1 MLGWGKCHLSRMV
14 RENVIYHEKAIAITV
29 FNWSATPAG
38 FDVNVELV
46 CLFSSNSEPFV
57 RSSDAV

>member
-1 MLGWGKCHLSRMV
+1 MV

-38 FDVNVELV
+38 FDVNIELV
-46 CLFSSNSEPFV
+46 CIFSSNSEPFV
-57 RSSDAV
+57 RSSDAF